1 MKPPPPP
8 PPFPL
13 LNYRSA
19 IFQDP
24 AQPVSPHST
33 LMFKALLVSCP
44 TAFSRPDHYQ
54 RHLCTAK
61 SRQLLYLFPVMPSY
75 MLCFFLYVSCTQTTN
90 SNFYRPQTS
99 NENERSCRPE
109 SREKHAQWRSPHCG
123 DPKQEGQEA
132 CLRTVVSIFLQ
143 GSPVRLP
150 YDAAQDPCGGVLISL
165 LGTRVAD
172 STLSGHVD
180 MYGLNMRCLAAR
192 VNYKTLIIICALFTL
207 VTVLLW
213 NKCSSDKAIQVPR
226 HLSSGFRADALE
238 KRAAAS
244 ESNNYVNHMAKQ
256 SEEAF
261 PQEQQKAPP
270 VVGGFNNNGG
280 GKVLGLKYEEID
292 CLINDEHTIKGR
304 REGNE
309 VFLPFTWVEKYF
321 DVYGKVVQYDGYDRF
336 EFSHSYSKVYAQRA
350 PYHPDGVFMSF
361 EGYNVEVRDRVK
373 CISGVEGVPL
383 STQWG
388 PQGYFYPIQ
397 IAQYGLSHYSKNLT
411 EKPPHIEVY
420 ETAEDRDKNSK
431 PSDWTVPKGCF
442 MASVADKSRF
452 TNVKQFIA
460 PETSEGVSLQLG
472 NTKDFIIS
480 FDLKFLTN
488 GSVSVV
494 LETTE
499 KNQLF
504 TVHYVSNTQL
514 IAFKERDIYYGIGP
528 RTSWSTVT
536 RDLVTDL
543 RKGVGLSNTKAVKPT
558 RIMPKKVVRLIAKGK
573 GFLDN
578 ITISTTAH
586 MAAFFAASDWL
597 VRNQDEKGGWPIM
610 VTRKLGE
617 GFKSLEPGWYSA
629 MAQGQAIS
637 TLVRAYLLTKDH
649 IFLSSALRATAPYK
663 FLSEQ
668 HGVKAVFMNKHD
680 WYEEYPTTPSSFVL
694 NGFMYSLIGLYDL
707 KETAGEKLGKEAR
720 SLYER
725 GMESLKAM
733 LPLYDTG
740 SGTIYD
746 LRHFMLG
753 IAPNLARWDYHTT
766 HINQL
771 QLLSTIDESPIFK
784 EFVKRWKSYLK
795 GSRAKH
801 N

>member
-1 MKPPPPP
+1 M
-8 PPFPL
+8 
-13 LNYRSA
+13 
-19 IFQDP
+19 
-24 AQPVSPHST
+24 
-33 LMFKALLVSCP
+33 
-44 TAFSRPDHYQ
+44 
-54 RHLCTAK
+54 
-61 SRQLLYLFPVMPSY
+61 
-75 MLCFFLYVSCTQTTN
+75 
-90 SNFYRPQTS
+90 
-99 NENERSCRPE
+99 
-109 SREKHAQWRSPHCG
+109 
-123 DPKQEGQEA
+123 EG
-132 CLRTVVSIFLQ
+132 
-143 GSPVRLP
+143 
-150 YDAAQDPCGGVLISL
+150 YGV
-165 LGTRVAD
+165 
-172 STLSGHVD
+172 
-180 MYGLNMRCLAAR
+180 NMRCLAAR

-213 NKCSSDKAIQVPR
+213 NRCSSDGSGPFPR
-226 HLSSGFRADALE
+226 SPAGPER
-238 KRAAAS
+238 RAAAA
-244 ESNNYVNHMAKQ
+244 SNGPARDVGKQ
-256 SEEAF
+256 SEEAS

-270 VVGGFNNNGG
+270 VVGGFN
-280 GKVLGLKYEEID
+280 KAPGLKYEEID

-304 REGNE
+304 REGSE
-309 VFLPFTWVEKYF
+309 VFLPFSWVEKYF
-321 DVYGKVVQYDGYDRF
+321 EVYGKIAQYDGYDRF
-336 EFSHSYSKVYAQRA
+336 EFSHSYSKVYTQRA

-420 ETAEDRDKNSK
+420 ETAEEKDRGSRAAE
-431 PSDWTVPKGCF
+431 WTVPKGCSLSTVPDKAKF
-442 MASVADKSRF
+442 TSVKHF
-452 TNVKQFIA
+452 VA
-460 PETSEGVSLQLG
+460 PENTEGVSLQLG
-472 NTKDFIIS
+472 NARDFIIS
-480 FDLKFLTN
+480 FDLKLVTN
-488 GSVSVV
+488 GSISVV

-514 IAFKERDIYYGIGP
+514 IAFRERDIYYGIGA
-528 RTSWSTVT
+528 RTSWSTIT

-543 RKGVGLSNTKAVKPT
+543 RKGVGLSNTKAVKQT
-558 RIMPKKVVRLIAKGK
+558 RIMPKKVVRLIAKGR

-578 ITISTTAH
+578 VTISATAH
-586 MAAFFAASDWL
+586 MAAFFAASNWL
-597 VRNQDEKGGWPIM
+597 VRNQDERGGWPIM

-617 GFKSLEPGWYSA
+617 GFRSLDPGWYSA

-637 TLVRAYLLTKDH
+637 TLVRAYLLTKEH
-649 IFLSSALRATAPYK
+649 TFLSSALRATAPYK
-663 FLSEQ
+663 LPSEQ
-668 HGVKAVFMNKHD
+668 HGVKAVFMNRHD
-680 WYEEYPTTPSSFVL
+680 WYEEYPTSPSSFVL

-720 SLYER
+720 LLYER

-753 IAPNLARWDYHTT
+753 TAPNLARWDYHTT

-771 QLLSTIDESPIFK
+771 QLLSTIDEAPIFK
-784 EFVKRWKSYLK
+784 EFVRRWKSYLR
-795 GSRAKH
+795 GGRAKH

>member
-1 MKPPPPP
+1 MTST
-8 PPFPL
+8 PL
-13 LNYRSA
+13 
-19 IFQDP
+19 
-24 AQPVSPHST
+24 
-33 LMFKALLVSCP
+33 K
-44 TAFSRPDHYQ
+44 
-54 RHLCTAK
+54 
-61 SRQLLYLFPVMPSY
+61 
-75 MLCFFLYVSCTQTTN
+75 
-90 SNFYRPQTS
+90 
-99 NENERSCRPE
+99 
-109 SREKHAQWRSPHCG
+109 
-123 DPKQEGQEA
+123 
-132 CLRTVVSIFLQ
+132 
-143 GSPVRLP
+143 
-150 YDAAQDPCGGVLISL
+150 
-165 LGTRVAD
+165 
-172 STLSGHVD
+172 
-180 MYGLNMRCLAAR
+180 
-192 VNYKTLIIICALFTL
+192 
-207 VTVLLW
+207 
-213 NKCSSDKAIQVPR
+213 
-226 HLSSGFRADALE
+226 
-238 KRAAAS
+238 
-244 ESNNYVNHMAKQ
+244 
-256 SEEAF
+256 
-261 PQEQQKAPP
+261 
-270 VVGGFNNNGG
+270 GG
-280 GKVLGLKYEEID
+280 GKATKSSCRSAG
-292 CLINDEHTIKGR
+292 
-304 REGNE
+304 
-309 VFLPFTWVEKYF
+309 
-321 DVYGKVVQYDGYDRF
+321 
-336 EFSHSYSKVYAQRA
+336 YSKVYTQRA

-420 ETAEDRDKNSK
+420 ETAEEKDKTGRSV
-431 PSDWTVPKGCF
+431 DWTVPKGC
-442 MASVADKSRF
+442 SLSTVSDKAKF
-452 TNVKQFIA
+452 TSVKQFVA
-460 PETSEGVSLQLG
+460 PENTEGVSLQLG
-472 NTKDFIIS
+472 NTRDFIIS
-480 FDLKFLTN
+480 FDLKFVTN

-514 IAFKERDIYYGIGP
+514 IAFKDRDIYYGIGA
-528 RTSWSTVT
+528 RTSWSTLT

-543 RKGVGLSNTKAVKPT
+543 RKGVGLSNTKAVKQT
-558 RIMPKKVVRLIAKGK
+558 KIMPKRVVRLVAKGR

-578 ITISTTAH
+578 VTISATAH
-586 MAAFFAASDWL
+586 MAAFFAASNWL
-597 VRNQDEKGGWPIM
+597 VRNQDERGGWPIM

-617 GFKSLEPGWYSA
+617 GFKSLDPGWYSA

-649 IFLSSALRATAPYK
+649 AFLSSALRATAPYK
-663 FLSEQ
+663 LLSEQ
-668 HGVKAVFMNKHD
+668 RGVKAVFMNRHD
-680 WYEEYPTTPSSFVL
+680 WYEEYPTSPSSFVL

-720 SLYER
+720 VLYER

-753 IAPNLARWDYHTT
+753 TAPNLARWDYHTT

-784 EFVKRWKSYLK
+784 EFVKRWKSYLR
-795 GSRAKH
+795 GGRAKH